1 VRKETEK
8 VQLLVVKVKAWQC
21 SACGA
26 VMITTSTGTG
36 KATARRAVGSG
47 KPVERASSTMS
58 DLQRR
63 SMDYWRDHGYLV
75 ASVEHRK
82 RFPARGKPKCRTCGH
97 MPMIDI
103 AVDLW
108 NCFDLFAIRTTP
120 PDIVLLQ
127 VTSHSNHA
135 TRREKILSSGEAYL
149 CKLAGIRIL
158 VESWKKVGN
167 RWQLRDEE

>member
-1 VRKETEK
+1 
-8 VQLLVVKVKAWQC
+8 
-21 SACGA
+21 
-26 VMITTSTGTG
+26 
-36 KATARRAVGSG
+36 
-47 KPVERASSTMS
+47 
-58 DLQRR
+58 
-63 SMDYWRDHGYLV
+63 MDHWRDQGYLV

-108 NCFDLFAIRTTP
+108 NCFDLFALRTTP

-167 RWQLRDEE
+167 RWQLRDEELTFDQFSVELPVNAADLYEMQRRAKLPELPAGATLFQKPEFIREEDSPF

>member
-1 VRKETEK
+1 
-8 VQLLVVKVKAWQC
+8 
-21 SACGA
+21 
-26 VMITTSTGTG
+26 
-36 KATARRAVGSG
+36 
-47 KPVERASSTMS
+47 MS

-63 SMDYWRDHGYLV
+63 SMDHWRDQGYLV

-82 RFPARGKPKCRTCGH
+82 RFPAKGKPKCRACGH

-120 PDIVLLQ
+120 PDIILLQ

-167 RWQLRDEE
+167 RWQLRDEELTFDQFQVELPVNAADLYEMQRRAKLPELPAGATLFQKPEFIREEDSPF